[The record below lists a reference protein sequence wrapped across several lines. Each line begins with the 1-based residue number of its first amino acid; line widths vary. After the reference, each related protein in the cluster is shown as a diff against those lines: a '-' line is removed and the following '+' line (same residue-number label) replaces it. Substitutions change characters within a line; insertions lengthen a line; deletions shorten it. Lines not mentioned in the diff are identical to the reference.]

1 MSPLAKW
8 TQLFLSEVFKNNQI
22 ILQLLEFHKNLI
34 ITGWNERNINAKEIS
49 SWVTIQINC
58 TFIHPKFTKTL
69 SFLATQCDRGDPPQT
84 CWSRICSTRSP
95 CDTLRREKYYSSS
108 HLCSHWITKWFI
120 FLKEVIACISP
131 GTATVQSLS
140 EGIEFIFYCDE
151 TDKAWWSLSSSR
163 LILKVLFAAVSF
175 EKKLLSLLAESPSL
189 KKCTQ
194 ARERKL
200 FQRWL
205 KCFHSLLN
213 EKLHSISSLFYVLL
227 FFLTWKKNVSILS

>member
-140 EGIEFIFYCDE
+140 EM
-151 TDKAWWSLSSSR
+151 
-163 LILKVLFAAVSF
+163 
-175 EKKLLSLLAESPSL
+175 
-189 KKCTQ
+189 
-194 ARERKL
+194 
-200 FQRWL
+200 
-205 KCFHSLLN
+205 
-213 EKLHSISSLFYVLL
+213 SLFLIVMRLTKPDEVSAAQGWSWKSCLQQYRLRRNSWAFLL
-227 FFLTWKKNVSILS
+227 RVPA